1 MSFDQCAGAYI
12 AAHRAG
18 WRNARHAEQWK
29 KTIATFVSPTI
40 GTLPVQAIDTALVMK
55 VLEPIW
61 TAKPETASRL
71 RGRIEAVLDWAKARG
86 FRAGENPARWKGHVA
101 NLLPEKGKVAKV
113 AHHAAMPH
121 AEVAAFLADLR
132 QQEGIAARAL
142 EVLILTATRA
152 SETLNAT
159 WGEFDL
165 ANAVWTIP
173 ASRMKAG
180 REHRVPLSPRAVEIL
195 DALPRDG
202 DFAFPNSRGKPLSD
216 TTVLTLLK
224 RMRDDVTTHG
234 FRSGF
239 RDWAAELT
247 NFPSEVAEAALAHV
261 AGSKVIEA
269 YRRTDFFDRR
279 RRLMDAW
286 AAYCAQAP
294 ASRASVVLLR
304 SR

>member
-1 MSFDQCAGAYI
+1 
-12 AAHRAG
+12 
-18 WRNARHAEQWK
+18 
-29 KTIATFVSPTI
+29 
-40 GTLPVQAIDTALVMK
+40 
-55 VLEPIW
+55 
-61 TAKPETASRL
+61 
-71 RGRIEAVLDWAKARG
+71 
-86 FRAGENPARWKGHVA
+86 
-101 NLLPEKGKVAKV
+101 
-113 AHHAAMPH
+113 
-121 AEVAAFLADLR
+121 
-132 QQEGIAARAL
+132 
-142 EVLILTATRA
+142 
-152 SETLNAT
+152 
-159 WGEFDL
+159 
-165 ANAVWTIP
+165 
-173 ASRMKAG
+173 MKAG

-202 DFAFPNSRGKPLSD
+202 DFAFPNSRAKPLSD

-239 RDWAAELT
+239 RGWAAELT